1 MTLVRCEGTEFCD
14 ILLLINW
21 ISLVKAGLEH
31 NVYGDHE
38 VIRMYYIFAVLQE
51 TLMVFGE
58 TIQQEVY
65 PPIKPDVNLNEGRY
79 A

>member
-14 ILLLINW
+14 VLLLINW
-21 ISLVKAGLEH
+21 ISLVKAGLEN
-31 NVYGDHE
+31 NVHGDHE
-38 VIRMYYIFAVLQE
+38 VIQMYYIRGFAI
-51 TLMVFGE
+51 LMVFGE

-65 PPIKPDVNLNEGRY
+65 LPIKPDVNLKEGRY